1 MATLTWTDVVVIGL
15 VATVGFTLL
24 SFWYSALMTRRDW
37 SYQVRPRRRRDG
49 DAKAPRRSS
58 HEG

>member
-24 SFWYSALMTRRDW
+24 SFWYSAVMTRRSQSW
-37 SYQVRPRRRRDG
+37 QVKPRKP
-49 DAKAPRRSS
+49 KAEPGSRQ
-58 HEG
+58 G